1 VSETIYTAPPRATF
15 WQKLGPGGL
24 ASLGLAFLGLLLVV
38 PVLWRLRQVL
48 RATKGDEPEQA
59 DAVLVLGRRLQ
70 RNAPTQVFEARLA
83 RACAL
88 WKEGFAPRI
97 IVAGGTT
104 GGAEISEAEAGL
116 IWLKRAGLPESALL
130 GEAQSQH
137 TLENLFH
144 VRAMMAAQGWSQI
157 LLVSDP
163 LHLARAKA
171 MAEGF
176 GMRVKTIPATDC
188 PPRRGSLGWC
198 KRAAFEA
205 FLLNWYLTGSI
216 YSRLIRSEAQ
226 LARIS

>member
-1 VSETIYTAPPRATF
+1 MQEPVYTAPPRATF

-48 RATKGDEPEQA
+48 RTAKGDGPEHA
-59 DAVLVLGRRLQ
+59 DAILVLGRRLQ

-83 RACAL
+83 KAYAL
-88 WKEGFAPRI
+88 WKEGFAPHI

-116 IWLKRAGLPESALL
+116 IWLQRAGVPESALFA
-130 GEAQSQH
+130 EAQSQH
-137 TLENLFH
+137 TLENFFH
-144 VRAMMAAQGWSQI
+144 VRTLLMARSWDQL

-176 GMRVKTIPATDC
+176 GVQVRAIPATEC
-188 PPRRGSLGWC
+188 LPRRGSLGWC